1 MGSLKFYN
9 LQLAPFSSIP
19 NPGFLSFFQHLTLSK
34 KSSGD
39 KRLNPSLFICNLM
52 ESSLSLKMALS
63 HCQSLGLK
71 ILFTV

>member
-9 LQLAPFSSIP
+9 LQLASFSGIP
-19 NPGFLSFFQHLTLSK
+19 NPGFLSFFQLLTLSK

-39 KRLNPSLFICNLM
+39 KRLNPSLFIFTFM
-52 ESSLSLKMALS
+52 GSSLSLKMALS
-63 HCQSLGLK
+63 HCQSLELK